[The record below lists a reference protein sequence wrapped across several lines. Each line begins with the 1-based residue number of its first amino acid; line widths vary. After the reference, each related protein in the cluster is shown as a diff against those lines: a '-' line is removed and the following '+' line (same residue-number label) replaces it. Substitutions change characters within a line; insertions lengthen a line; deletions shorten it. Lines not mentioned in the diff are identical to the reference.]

1 MRLIVPASVDVKSM
15 VSGLN
20 LSDTLSKNLKY
31 RIYYVLSRI
40 VVYDGNMEFYEDNDY
55 YRTMCSE
62 NMKDILGPRYYRH
75 AMHLLM
81 NPNDPV
87 IECNHSYQTGKYC
100 KSYRLTDKYNTGEI
114 EHRTIPDD
122 LDMVNRI
129 KKSRPSYMEG
139 LAMMDKYDFLID
151 QFDKHRL
158 TVDPSVFEYIT
169 NMYRQLKERVIRD
182 NKYQMLIIHNLIG
195 RWLNILDRL
204 KDGDLNPMVS
214 GKNHR
219 LNSLFTQIPK
229 NLRPW
234 ILCDGRPLVG
244 VDVKSCQPYL
254 LATVMEDEFFSSSVE
269 GYNLRTIYPSLY
281 KRLYDRNKVKD
292 IWNNGNDLV
301 ISSTGYTNNNY
312 VVSSTGNTSNNTSYY
327 SSTIKYYPFM
337 WCQNFDY
344 KEIKNIQEYQS
355 IPFEQDYYSFVI
367 KTNLDTEITPEELEK
382 ERSSFKKNTM
392 YILFDGNQSR
402 RKNNPKIMYMNR
414 CYPGV
419 NKWLE
424 LALEHIGGKEL
435 SYILQRSE
443 SYFLLNKVSRRFNHD
458 NPNAPIFTIHDG
470 LFTHEEYVDQLQT
483 LISDTGL
490 DLTGILPGVKIDCP
504 KIEITPSK
512 EDVNNHWKKVKWVTN
527 QKQFDKKKR
536 RVFKSNIDRAFKFIN
551 TIN

>member
-1 MRLIVPASVDVKSM
+1 MKLLI
-15 VSGLN
+15 
-20 LSDTLSKNLKY
+20 
-31 RIYYVLSRI
+31 
-40 VVYDGNMEFYEDNDY
+40 
-55 YRTMCSE
+55 
-62 NMKDILGPRYYRH
+62 
-75 AMHLLM
+75 

-100 KSYRLTDKYNTGEI
+100 KSYRLTDKYNTGEV
-114 EHRTIPDD
+114 EYRSLPED

-129 KKSRPSYMEG
+129 KVNRPSYREG
-139 LAMMDKYDFLID
+139 LAMMDKYDFLIS
-151 QFDKHRL
+151 QFEKHRL
-158 TVDPSVFEYIT
+158 SVDPSVFEYIT
-169 NMYRQLKERVIRD
+169 NMYQQLKERIIRD

-204 KDGDLNPMVS
+204 NDGDLNPMVS

-234 ILCDGRPLVG
+234 ILCDGSPLVG
-244 VDVKSCQPYL
+244 VDVRSSQPFI
-254 LATVMEDEFFSSSVE
+254 LATVMEDEFFSSGLE

-281 KRLYDRNKVKD
+281 KKLYDRNMVKS
-292 IWNNGNDLV
+292 IWNTGNDMV
-301 ISSTGYTNNNY
+301 FSSTGYTNNY
-312 VVSSTGNTSNNTSYY
+312 VVSSTGNTSNNISYS
-327 SSTIKYYPFM
+327 SSTIKYSPFM
-337 WCQNFDY
+337 WCHYFDY

-355 IPFEQDYYSFVI
+355 IPFELDYYSYVI
-367 KTNLDTEITPEELEK
+367 KTNSDTEITPEELEK
-382 ERSSFKKNTM
+382 ERSSFKKSTM

-402 RKNNPKIMYMNR
+402 RKNNPKVMYMNR

-443 SYFLLNKVSRRFNHD
+443 SYFLLNQVSRRFNHD

-490 DLTGILPGVKIDCP
+490 DLTGILPGVKIECP
-504 KIEITPSK
+504 RIEINPQI
-512 EDVNNHWKKVKWVTN
+512 EDVDNYWKKVKWVTN

-536 RVFKSNIDRAFKFIN
+536 RVFKSNIDRALKFIN

>member
-1 MRLIVPASVDVKSM
+1 MRLIVPTSVDVKSM

-20 LSDTLSKNLKY
+20 LSGTLSKNLKY
-31 RIYYVLSRI
+31 RMYYTLSRI
-40 VVYDGNMEFYEDNDY
+40 VVHDGNMEFYEDNDY

-75 AMHLLM
+75 AMNLLM
-81 NPNDPV
+81 DTDDPV
-87 IECNHSYQTGKYC
+87 IECNQSYQTGKYC
-100 KSYRLTDKYNTGEI
+100 KSYRLTDKYNTGDVEY
-114 EHRTIPDD
+114 RSLADD

-129 KKSRPSYMEG
+129 KANRPSYREG
-139 LAMMDKYDFLID
+139 LAMMDKYDFLIS

-158 TVDPSVFEYIT
+158 SVDPCVYEYIF

-182 NKYQMLIIHNLIG
+182 NKYQQMIIHNLIG
-195 RWLNILDRL
+195 RWLKILDRL
-204 KDGDLNPMVS
+204 NDGDLNPMVS

-234 ILCDGRPLVG
+234 ILCDGKPLVG
-244 VDVKSCQPYL
+244 VDAMACQPYL
-254 LATVMEDEFFSSSVE
+254 LASVMKDEFYSFSIE
-269 GYNLRTIYPSLY
+269 GYNLKTIYPSLY
-281 KRLYDRNKVKD
+281 QDLYDRNVVKG
-292 IWNNGNDLV
+292 IWDKGNNWV
-301 ISSTGYTNNNY
+301 VSSTGYTSNY
-312 VVSSTGNTSNNTSYY
+312 VINNTLTISNNISNT
-327 SSTIKYYPFM
+327 SSTIKYSPFM
-337 WCQNFDY
+337 WCHFFEPT
-344 KEIKNIQEYQS
+344 EIKNIQEYQS
-355 IPFEQDYYSFVI
+355 IPFKEDYYSFVI
-367 KTNLDTEITPEELEK
+367 KTNLETEITPEELEK
-382 ERSSFKKNTM
+382 ERTSFKKSTM

-402 RKNNPKIMYMNR
+402 RKNNPKVKYMNQ

-424 LALEHIGGKEL
+424 LALEYIGGKEL

-458 NPNAPIFTIHDG
+458 IPNAPIFTIHDG
-470 LFTHEEYVDQLQT
+470 LYTHEEYVDHLQT

-490 DLTGILPGVKIDCP
+490 ELTGILPGVKIECS
-504 KIEITPSK
+504 KIESTPSI

-536 RVFKSNIDRAFKFIN
+536 RVFQSNIDRAFKFIN

>member
-1 MRLIVPASVDVKSM
+1 MKIILPTSVKVKSI
-15 VSGLN
+15 VSDLN

-31 RIYYVLSRI
+31 RIYYILSRI
-40 VVYDGNMEFYEDNDY
+40 VIHDGNMEFYEDNDY
-55 YRTMCSE
+55 YRTICSE
-62 NMKDILGPRYYRH
+62 NMKDILGPRYYRQV
-75 AMHLLM
+75 MNVLM

-100 KSYRLTDKYNTGEI
+100 KSYRLTDKYNTGKVEY
-114 EHRTIPDD
+114 RTLPDD
-122 LDMVNRI
+122 LDIVNRI

-139 LAMMDKYDFLID
+139 LVMMDKYDFLID

-158 TVDPSVFEYIT
+158 SVDPSVFEYIT
-169 NMYRQLKERVIRD
+169 NMYRQLKERVIGN
-182 NKYQMLIIHNLIG
+182 NKYQMMLIHNLIG
-195 RWLNILDRL
+195 RWLNMLNRL
-204 KDGDLNPMVS
+204 NNGDLNPMVS

-234 ILCDGRPLVG
+234 ILCDGKPLVG

-254 LATVMEDEFFSSSVE
+254 LATVMEDEFFNSSVE
-269 GYNLRTIYPSLY
+269 GYNLRTIYPSLH
-281 KRLYDRNKVKD
+281 KDLYDRNMVEGL
-292 IWNNGNDLV
+292 WNTGNDMV
-301 ISSTGYTNNNY
+301 VSSTGYTYNY
-312 VVSSTGNTSNNTSYY
+312 VVSSTGNTSNNISYS
-327 SSTIKYYPFM
+327 SSTIKYSPFM
-337 WCQNFDY
+337 WCHYFDS

-355 IPFEQDYYSFVI
+355 IPFEQDYYSNVI
-367 KTNLDTEITPEELEK
+367 KTHTDMEITPEELEK
-382 ERSSFKKNTM
+382 ERTSFKKSTM

-402 RKNNPKIMYMNR
+402 RKNNPKVKYMDQ

-443 SYFLLNKVSRRFNHD
+443 SYFLLNKVSRRFNYD

-470 LFTHEEYVDQLQT
+470 LYTHEEYVEQLQS

-490 DLTGILPGVKIDCP
+490 DLTSILPGVKIEYP
-504 KIEITPSK
+504 RIEINPNI
-512 EDVNNHWKKVKWVTN
+512 EDVDKYWKKVKWVTN

-536 RVFKSNIDRAFKFIN
+536 SVFRSNIDFAETFIKN
-551 TIN
+551 NL

>member
-40 VVYDGNMEFYEDNDY
+40 VVHDGNMEFYEDNDY

-62 NMKDILGPRYYRH
+62 NMKDILGPRYYRQV
-75 AMHLLM
+75 MKLLI
-81 NPNDPV
+81 NPSDPV
-87 IECNHSYQTGKYC
+87 IEIIHSYQKGRSC
-100 KSYRLTDKYNTGEI
+100 KKYRLTDKYNTGEV
-114 EHRTIPDD
+114 EYRSLPED

-129 KKSRPSYMEG
+129 KVNRPSYREG
-139 LAMMDKYDFLID
+139 LAMMDKYDFLIS

-158 TVDPSVFEYIT
+158 SVDPSVYEYIYI
-169 NMYRQLKERVIRD
+169 MYRQLKERVIGN
-182 NKYQMLIIHNLIG
+182 NKYQLMVIHNLIG

-204 KDGDLNPMVS
+204 NNGDLNPMVS

-244 VDVKSCQPYL
+244 VDVRSSQPFI
-254 LATVMEDEFFSSSVE
+254 LATVMEEEFFSSGLE

-281 KRLYDRNKVKD
+281 KKLYDRNMVKGL
-292 IWNNGNDLV
+292 WNTGNDLV
-301 ISSTGYTNNNY
+301 ISSTGYTNNY
-312 VVSSTGNTSNNTSYY
+312 VVSSTGNTCNNNISYS
-327 SSTIKYYPFM
+327 SSTIKYSPFM
-337 WCQNFDY
+337 WCHYFDY

-355 IPFEQDYYSFVI
+355 IPFELDYYSYVI

-402 RKNNPKIMYMNR
+402 RKNNPKVKYMDQ
-414 CYPGV
+414 CFPGV

-443 SYFLLNKVSRRFNHD
+443 SYFLLNQVSRRFNQD

-470 LFTHEEYVDQLQT
+470 LFTHEEYVDQLQS

-490 DLTGILPGVKIDCP
+490 DLTGILPGVKIECP
-504 KIEITPSK
+504 RIEINPTI
-512 EDVNNHWKKVKWVTN
+512 EDVDNHWKKVKWITT
-527 QKQFDKKKR
+527 QKQFEKKR
-536 RVFKSNIDRAFKFIN
+536 RVFQSNIDRALKFIN